1 MAKAK
6 KQARTSRPIFIEH
19 LEKIDREVFHD
30 FHKQIADMIKAQR
43 GLYAL
48 YRNDTLY
55 YIGLAS
61 NLRNRIKTHL
71 KDKHKNSWT
80 HFSFY
85 ILRKVDHI
93 RELEALLLR
102 IAFPKGNSLKGK
114 LKGSKNLHRSLYKK
128 IKKHQEEKRKKIFEE
143 RAGGKKKKAAKKK
156 TKTRAVSKKV
166 YRPLKGFFP
175 TGKMIYRK
183 YKGKDYKA
191 WISGNGKIKY
201 KGKWYDS
208 PSDVGS
214 VVRGG
219 KSTNGWR
226 FWKYKNKSGELV
238 YLSELRK

>member
-1 MAKAK
+1 MAKVK
-6 KQARTSRPIFIEH
+6 KQVRKTRPIFIEH
-19 LEKIDREVFHD
+19 LEKIDRVVFNE
-30 FHKQIADMIKAQR
+30 FHKQIADMIKDQR

-61 NLRNRIKTHL
+61 NLRNRIKNHL

-102 IAFPKGNSLKGK
+102 IAFPQGNSQKGK
-114 LKGSKNLHRSLYKK
+114 LKGSKNLYRSLDKK
-128 IKKHQEEKRKKIFEE
+128 IKKHQEEKRKKILG
-143 RAGGKKKKAAKKK
+143 RKRKITSTITK
-156 TKTRAVSKKV
+156 TKRKQKRVASKT
-166 YRPLKGFFP
+166 YRPLKGLMGG
-175 TGKMIYRK
+175 GKMIYRK

-201 KGKWYDS
+201 NGKWYDS
-208 PSDVGS
+208 PSVVGR

-219 KSTNGWR
+219 KATNGWR
-226 FWKYKNKSGELV
+226 FWRYKNKSGELV
-238 YLSELRK
+238 DLSELRK